1 MNKYQEFYLDKVG
14 IERSPWFGYISI
26 NDMENSKILRN
37 FHGLKIDRTNHSIT
51 ITQNKNPNDLSYKI
65 LISSRFCSAVEY
77 YKNKNWTKAETSAF
91 EASGA
96 TGSINLFAIP
106 VDFKDKTTKIKLY
119 FLNNIVDD
127 LVLDVEYNAMT
138 KEEEEAYY
146 ENERKKHRAMMVAKA
161 NINIRTGVDL
171 VNIVF
176 QPCDESYKSSKIQLF
191 FVGHNN
197 EPKVQFLIAE
207 FDVEKEMMYKAI
219 SDLAPGLYAIK
230 LIQFNDKNQEIF
242 VSDEILFEI
251 DNKRFR
257 SYNLKPL
264 VRI

>member
-1 MNKYQEFYLDKVG
+1 MNKYQKFYLDKVDLKD
-14 IERSPWFGYISI
+14 SNWLGYRSI
-26 NDMENSKILRN
+26 NNMENSKI
-37 FHGLKIDRTNHSIT
+37 FKLKINRTNLSIT
-51 ITQNKNPNDLSYKI
+51 ITQNKNPNDLSYEI
-65 LISSRFCSAVEY
+65 LISRRFCSAVEY
-77 YKNKNWTKAETSAF
+77 YKNKKWTKM
-91 EASGA
+91 EACA
-96 TGSINLFAIP
+96 TGSIIAIP

-146 ENERKKHRAMMVAKA
+146 ENERKKHQEMMVAKA

-171 VNIVF
+171 VNIFF

-197 EPKVQFLIAE
+197 EPKVQFRIAE
-207 FDVEKEMMYKAI
+207 FDVEKEMMYKKI

-251 DNKRFR
+251 DNMRFG

-264 VRI
+264 VVV